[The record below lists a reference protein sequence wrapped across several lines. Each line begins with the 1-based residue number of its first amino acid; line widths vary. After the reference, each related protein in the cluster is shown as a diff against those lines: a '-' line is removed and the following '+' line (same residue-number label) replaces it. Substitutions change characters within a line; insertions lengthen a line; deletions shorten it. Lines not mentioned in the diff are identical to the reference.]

1 MSVSPI
7 PNGEQFFVDEN
18 GKPYAGG
25 QVLMAVPGTLALKH
39 TFSDQDGAVPNLN
52 PVPLDAAGR
61 CVMWGSGDYRQILYD
76 NLGNEIWDRL
86 TSCALPGD
94 VISAV
99 MLPVVGAQ
107 SLQQARDLLGVTQ
120 AIQDA
125 VSDLS
130 LLKGPTG
137 PQGPQGVKGPTGAT
151 GPAATGSS
159 NPTASSGNPGYW
171 FDPNTNF
178 LINFGISAT
187 NGSGTAVLGFAKN
200 YTNLLGV
207 VVTPKDNSL
216 NTVLRVVNA
225 VATGFSVIAEDTDN
239 TIGIATGFSWC
250 AHGFGTP

>member
-25 QVLMAVPGTLALKH
+25 QVLMAVPGTLTLKA
-39 TFSDQDGAVPNLN
+39 TYLDPDGLVANLN

-61 CVMWGSGDYRQILYD
+61 CVMWGTGDYRQILYD
-76 NLGNEIWDRL
+76 SLGNEIWDKV

-125 VSDLS
+125 VSAVS
-130 LLKGPTG
+130 LLTGPTG
-137 PQGPQGVKGPTGAT
+137 PTGPAGIQGPTGPV
-151 GPAATGSS
+151 GPAGASGSGGSS
-159 NPTASSGNPGYW
+159 ASAANPGW
-171 FDPNTNF
+171 WLDANTGF
-178 LINFGISAT
+178 MINFGSNST
-187 NGSGTAVLGFAKN
+187 NSSGTCVLGFARG
-200 YTNLLGV
+200 YSSLIS
-207 VVTPKDNSL
+207 VTAVTVGNSI
-216 NTVLRVVNA
+216 NTVLRVVNP
-225 VATGFSVIAEDTDN
+225 VNTGFSVICEDTNN
-239 TIGIATGFSWC
+239 TIGVSTQFHWSAFGFV
-250 AHGFGTP
+250 